1 MPVSDDVHEL
11 IDAAMCESRV
21 VDARHLIEQALSSV
35 PPDWKPL
42 KEDDKRIRGAFWD
55 QNEFFAYVGSHRS
68 DSDKAIFWTTAS
80 FSKLWWQ
87 LSDVNISEELF
98 DNAAVCIEE
107 GLELEPDQPMLW
119 IQKGYV
125 FNRTGRHLEALEA
138 YQTATSVRLWAHPTV
153 LARALRGQG
162 SALIDLGRFSEARN
176 AYSASLELDPE
187 SESAHKELEYID
199 QALPDKKK
207 QASTP
212 PWFLQ
217 AIKFFRPPTR

>member
-1 MPVSDDVHEL
+1 MSAPDDLYES
-11 IDAAMCESRV
+11 IDIALSESRLG
-21 VDARHLIEQALSSV
+21 DARQLIAQALSSI

-42 KEDDKRIRGAFWD
+42 KEDDKQIRGAFWD
-55 QNEFFAYVGSHRS
+55 QNEFSAYVSSHRS
-68 DSDKAIFWTTAS
+68 DSGKTIFWTTVS

-98 DNAAVCIEE
+98 DNAAVCIEK

-119 IQKGYV
+119 IQKGYI

-153 LARALRGQG
+153 LARSLRGQG
-162 SALIDLGRFSEARN
+162 SALIDLARFSEARN

-207 QASTP
+207 QASAL

-217 AIKFFRPPTR
+217 ASKFFRPPTR